1 MKSDIL
7 LLRGSLQLAANE
19 THHIKKRFAA
29 SQPAP
34 QPHVH
39 LWFDVSDVIYTC
51 VETLTVTLREDAVL
65 HVPSGFGKQ
74 VGDGAAELHHTSC
87 GSDSEPDGAGL

>member
-51 VETLTVTLREDAVL
+51 VETLNLTLGEDAVL

-74 VGDGAAELHHTSC
+74 
-87 GSDSEPDGAGL
+87 AGERCSRAPSYIVWQRH